1 MVIKR
6 VAHQAIEDYVVT
18 PDIADENMPKVIKR
32 IIKEEQQRQQDD
44 TTTDLWTPAVE
55 ARYQEQVSQL
65 AGKYRKCKK
74 ISSLLINIHLLAQLA
89 EAMET
94 AISAEFRIAKPSE
107 LIKMVG
113 VLWRVHSTFT
123 LLTMLS

>member
-1 MVIKR
+1 MIIKR

-18 PDIADENMPKVIKR
+18 PAAADENMPKVIRR

-44 TTTDLWTPAVE
+44 TTSDLWTPAVE

-65 AGKYRKCKK
+65 AGKYRKCSNE
-74 ISSLLINIHLLAQLA
+74 SSLLLIMHLLAQLA

-94 AISAEFRIAKPSE
+94 AISADFRIAKPSE

-113 VLWRVHSTFT
+113 VLWRVRT
-123 LLTMLS
+123 